1 MENYLGDET
10 NNNNNMKNN
19 SSSCNSKKGKSSEK
33 TKQPQRGLGV
43 AQLEKIRLHTQLAS
57 MGIYPNP
64 QLSYPDTFFSSSFQ
78 VPEELRIQAEY
89 QAALQQSSTGGVP
102 PSFCYPSVPPS
113 YAYLYHPNNY
123 MIGMENRIERGSD
136 IRYAESQP
144 CNTTRLNPNDN
155 FYMVRETEQLPP
167 QPAGIITR
175 HLLSNVEKNPSS
187 KSFNEAMN
195 FSNPNSEASGSG
207 LDVDLELKL

>member
-78 VPEELRIQAEY
+78 VLFF
-89 QAALQQSSTGGVP
+89 L
-102 PSFCYPSVPPS
+102 FFN
-113 YAYLYHPNNY
+113 LY
-123 MIGMENRIERGSD
+123 I
-136 IRYAESQP
+136 
-144 CNTTRLNPNDN
+144 
-155 FYMVRETEQLPP
+155 
-167 QPAGIITR
+167 
-175 HLLSNVEKNPSS
+175 
-187 KSFNEAMN
+187 
-195 FSNPNSEASGSG
+195 
-207 LDVDLELKL
+207 